1 MSRKKREP
9 EVEQPTLEQQRE
21 YASLVADTPT
31 LVSIPSTKKKY
42 RIRWL
47 KAGTIA
53 KLSRLLIG
61 SKDTDNDDDN
71 EENVLNAIIE
81 DSKLACKAAACITLN
96 GYWSIRFRYWVRWR
110 WFYYVKQYSS
120 VMLQPIIETGK
131 KKVPLVQF
139 LHTTTLLIG
148 VKDTLMQMRTAEVEH
163 ILHEQ
168 LSAQLSQVQ
177 KKDNGLS
184 QQDTSVSAS

>member
-21 YASLVADTPT
+21 YESVVSDTPT
-31 LVSIPSTKKKY
+31 EVPILLTKKRY
-42 RIRWL
+42 RIKWL

-61 SKDTDNDDDN
+61 CGDTDNDDDK
-71 EENVLNAIIE
+71 ERSVLSAIIE

-96 GYWSIRFRYWVRWR
+96 GYWAIRFRYWIRWR

-120 VMLQPIIETGK
+120 VMLQPIIDTGK

-139 LHTTTLLIG
+139 LHITTSLIG

-163 ILHEQ
+163 ILREQ

-177 KKDNGLS
+177 KNDNGSS